1 MQRDLFEMAA
11 GRTLESLVAYLN
23 EGARIPVG
31 VTLTRNRVSMASV
44 RFRDR
49 RTDVRLHQAYL
60 AAPDEIHKA
69 LRLYLRTHRRTAW
82 DVVAAFAQTIEMPA
96 RELTP
101 TVRRLRSSGAIYD
114 LNEIYRKVNAQYFS
128 GRVKCV
134 VGWGRQRP
142 QGTRRRRSRSI
153 RFGSWAASTRTVR
166 VHPLLDDV
174 RVPRRFVEY
183 IVFHEMLHAVV
194 PSQRSGGR
202 RYDHPAEFR
211 ALEGMF
217 PGLDEMK
224 RLAKE
229 LLNRLT

>member
-1 MQRDLFEMAA
+1 MQRDLFEIAA
-11 GRTLESLVAYLN
+11 GRTLESLAAYLN
-23 EGARIPVG
+23 DGARIAVG

-49 RTDVRLHQAYL
+49 RIDVRLHQAYL

-69 LRLYLRTHRRTAW
+69 LRLYLRTRRRTAW
-82 DVVAAFAQTIEMPA
+82 DAVAAFAQSIEVPA
-96 RELTP
+96 KELTR
-101 TVRRLRSSGAIYD
+101 TARRVRSAGAVYD
-114 LNEIYRKVNAQYFS
+114 LSEIYREVNARYFS
-128 GRVKCV
+128 GRVRCV

-142 QGTRRRRSRSI
+142 QGARRRRSRSI
-153 RFGSWAASTRTVR
+153 RFGSWSASTRTVR

-174 RVPRRFVEY
+174 RVPRKFVEY

-211 ALEGMF
+211 TLEGTF
-217 PGLDEMK
+217 PELDAMK